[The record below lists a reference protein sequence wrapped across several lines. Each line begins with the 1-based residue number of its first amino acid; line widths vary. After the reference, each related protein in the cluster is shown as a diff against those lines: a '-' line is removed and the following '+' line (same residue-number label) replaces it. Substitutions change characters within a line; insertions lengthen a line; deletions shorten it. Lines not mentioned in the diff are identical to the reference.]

1 MPVPRQIHIIGPST
15 NNAAPDEKKALREVI
30 SDKDDLLRQAK
41 DLASQAEIALLN
53 VEHSRCLAIL
63 REIKCL

>member
-1 MPVPRQIHIIGPST
+1 MGPST
-15 NNAAPDEKKALREVI
+15 NNAELDEKKALREVI

-41 DLASQAEIALLN
+41 DLAGQAEIALLN
-53 VEHSRCLAIL
+53 VEHARCLAIL